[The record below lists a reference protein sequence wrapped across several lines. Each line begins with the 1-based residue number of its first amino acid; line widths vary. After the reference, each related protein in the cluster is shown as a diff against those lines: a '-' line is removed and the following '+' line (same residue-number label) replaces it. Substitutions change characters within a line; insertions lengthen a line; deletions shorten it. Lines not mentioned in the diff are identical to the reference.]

1 MRILNTNEILSNR
14 ILIPKWK
21 YQCNTEVLTVPFQL
35 NTCYSTVVK
44 KKFAYCLWSF
54 CDVFFHFCVFIA
66 SISFTISFTSISARE
81 ENLQWKER
89 GEGLLDTW
97 NYNLNAHCC
106 EISSSNIAQKLILGV
121 KYIKDPTTNGGAPPM
136 TRGVDPPLQRVP
148 RKLKWIAKISK
159 EMPPF
164 VGGCLSE
171 CGACNLTY
179 FTHNISIFWALFAP
193 NGMLEEHR
201 APFPDQLSAFGT
213 NTI

>member
-1 MRILNTNEILSNR
+1 M
-14 ILIPKWK
+14 
-21 YQCNTEVLTVPFQL
+21 
-35 NTCYSTVVK
+35 
-44 KKFAYCLWSF
+44 WSF

-81 ENLQWKER
+81 VNLQWKER

-106 EISSSNIAQKLILGV
+106 ELSSSNIAQKLILGV

-179 FTHNISIFWALFAP
+179 FTHNINILGTFRPKWNARRASCTISRPTKCLWDQHNLDGLSLWYHNFETCCYQFAVLCH
-193 NGMLEEHR
+193 NL
-201 APFPDQLSAFGT
+201 GT
-213 NTI
+213 

>member
-14 ILIPKWK
+14 ILIPKYK
-21 YQCNTEVLTVPFQL
+21 YHCNTEVLTVPFQL
-35 NTCYSTVVK
+35 EHLLDYCCK
-44 KKFAYCLWSF
+44 KSLWSF
-54 CDVFFHFCVFIA
+54 CDVFF
-66 SISFTISFTSISARE
+66 SLFTISFTSISARE
-81 ENLQWKER
+81 VNLQWKER

-193 NGMLEEHR
+193 NGMLEEHL